1 MIWPVNLVIVM
12 LCVAESITFTG
23 NERRSGGTIAT
34 SNSWIDQ
41 PIPMHQRLLEEK
53 HPNWNISNNNGIV
66 HERIMSNI
74 YQEKDVTHSN
84 PLGRK
89 RRKLDILSSSWWVKL
104 SEGDH
109 VPESRRGHSAALYT
123 TAGMRDQGTQ
133 SSITNQSELM
143 DPIRNHTYNTS
154 KNGTSNESFLNTN
167 KSSSREYMVI
177 TGGFTDRDWKTF
189 PVWAYDMTAS
199 VENGEGRWFK
209 LTPSEN
215 DDLICKNETHH
226 DNGNQNNSWEKSLPC
241 GPESRIGHISLVR
254 DNYLYIFGGLL
265 YNEVDGVFFMEKI
278 PYMYRM
284 HLIENEFED
293 RDYENYEKK
302 ITSDAKSTSMK
313 WERIVPHVKEPPP
326 DFTGIG
332 SVSNSYDNLF
342 QMVNRGEVRGGYM
355 ESEDKLVIYGGL
367 HVRQYEV
374 NFGHKQQAD
383 ETLGDVWAY
392 DFQTNT
398 WEMLSPAWSNG
409 ERPHPGSRTSHGSVV
424 VGDELLITG
433 GLREEEMY
441 VWDGTTV
448 WQQLDDVW
456 VFNLKTGLWKERMML
471 SPIGRSYQST
481 VGFQTDEKSGSV
493 IVSFG
498 GFKSVME

>member
-1 MIWPVNLVIVM
+1 
-12 LCVAESITFTG
+12 
-23 NERRSGGTIAT
+23 
-34 SNSWIDQ
+34 
-41 PIPMHQRLLEEK
+41 
-53 HPNWNISNNNGIV
+53 
-66 HERIMSNI
+66 
-74 YQEKDVTHSN
+74 
-84 PLGRK
+84 
-89 RRKLDILSSSWWVKL
+89 
-104 SEGDH
+104 
-109 VPESRRGHSAALYT
+109 
-123 TAGMRDQGTQ
+123 
-133 SSITNQSELM
+133 
-143 DPIRNHTYNTS
+143 
-154 KNGTSNESFLNTN
+154 
-167 KSSSREYMVI
+167 
-177 TGGFTDRDWKTF
+177 
-189 PVWAYDMTAS
+189 
-199 VENGEGRWFK
+199 
-209 LTPSEN
+209 
-215 DDLICKNETHH
+215 
-226 DNGNQNNSWEKSLPC
+226 
-241 GPESRIGHISLVR
+241 
-254 DNYLYIFGGLL
+254 
-265 YNEVDGVFFMEKI
+265 MEKI

-293 RDYENYEKK
+293 RDYENHYEKK